1 MDSLLFCLKPAFL
14 KFLYQGMHIK
24 SVRYKDAVLARGAY
38 FADQFSRAVLC
49 ETPGFYLPRMIQ
61 KPLDSPRQIPKPE
74 RQP

>member
-1 MDSLLFCLKPAFL
+1 MRSLLLCLKPAFL

-24 SVRYKDAVLARGAY
+24 SVRYKDAVLSRGAY
-38 FADQFSRAVLC
+38 FSDQFSRAALC
-49 ETPGFYLPRMIQ
+49 ETSGFGLPRMIQ

>member
-1 MDSLLFCLKPAFL
+1 MRSLLLCLKPAFL
-14 KFLYQGMHIK
+14 KFFHQRMHIK

-38 FADQFSRAVLC
+38 FSDQFSRAALC

>member
-1 MDSLLFCLKPAFL
+1 MCDKN
-14 KFLYQGMHIK
+14 
-24 SVRYKDAVLARGAY
+24 AVFTRGAY
-38 FADQFSRAVLC
+38 FSDQFSRAALC

>member
-1 MDSLLFCLKPAFL
+1 
-14 KFLYQGMHIK
+14 MHIESMCDK
-24 SVRYKDAVLARGAY
+24 NAVFTRGAY
-38 FADQFSRAVLC
+38 FSDQFSRAALC